1 MADVHTKTQRSYTM
15 SRIRSTETKPE
26 VIVRKYLF
34 SRGLHYRK
42 NDKRYHGKPDI
53 VLPKYKT
60 IVFVHG
66 CFWHQHEGCR
76 YAVMPSTNVDFWKKK
91 LSANIS
97 RDISTKLLLE
107 SQGWNVITIW
117 ECELRKEKRENTLDT
132 LYHSIINNR

>member
-1 MADVHTKTQRSYTM
+1 MADVHTKTQRSYNM

-34 SRGLHYRK
+34 SRGLRYRK
-42 NDKRYHGKPDI
+42 NDKRYPGKPDI

-117 ECELRKEKRENTLDT
+117 ECELRKEKRENTLNT

>member
-1 MADVHTKTQRSYTM
+1 MADVHTKTQRSYNM

>member
-1 MADVHTKTQRSYTM
+1 MADVHTKTQHSYNM

>member
-1 MADVHTKTQRSYTM
+1 MADVHTKTQRSYNM

-76 YAVMPSTNVDFWKKK
+76 YAVMPSTNVDFWRKK